1 MDSPWTFNGAP
12 FLDAPEDMVG
22 FVYLITNNITGKKYV
37 GKKLF
42 WSKVTKPPLKGQKRK
57 RRSLKES
64 DWKTYLSSSDEL
76 KRQIEELGI
85 DNFSREILFLCEDR
99 GVLSYKEA
107 KYQFD
112 NDVLLNP
119 DLFINGIIQC
129 RIHRK
134 HVHNKA

>member
-1 MDSPWTFNGAP
+1 MDSPWTFEGSNFP
-12 FLDAPEDMVG
+12 TAPEDMIG
-22 FVYLITNNITGKKYV
+22 FVYLITNNVTGKKYV

-76 KRQIEELGI
+76 KRQIEEYGI
-85 DNFSREILFLCEDR
+85 DNFSREIIKLCADR
-99 GVLSYKEA
+99 GVLSYYEA

-112 NDVLLNP
+112 NDVLMKP
-119 DLFINGIIQC
+119 DEYINGIIQC

-134 HVHNKA
+134 HVYNK